1 MQGGNRRGRDNNNPW
16 AWIIIGFFLLNAFS
30 GFNGM
35 MGLMALGLIVIG
47 ALWLFSRAGIQ
58 QQPPAERQRGL
69 GQYEDRMR
77 RAAAPGPT
85 SARRVEN
92 VGRSESRAAPR
103 AVADRAVVRAGN
115 TLDTWMLDLDD
126 IGVVAY
132 HGDSSPD
139 IGRLDPV
146 RPDATHL
153 RPFIVIDLP
162 YEKGRGTIRFELFDE
177 TGEKRFEA
185 SNLYQLTRGRNF
197 ITTKTWL
204 PLEQDRPGGR
214 WNLRVSIGDKPLAMH
229 EFEMREGYTGE
240 MRSVI
245 REDGEVDPWL
255 IDRLSEQE
263 DSRTGMSL
271 DDLLAD
277 QEEVGEIQA
286 TNRLM

>member
-1 MQGGNRRGRDNNNPW
+1 MQGGNRGRRNNGNPW

-47 ALWLFSRAGIQ
+47 ALWLFSRAGFQ
-58 QQPPAERQRGL
+58 QQTPTVERERWPG
-69 GQYEDRMR
+69 EFRPR
-77 RAAAPGPT
+77 REAAAGPA

-92 VGRSESRAAPR
+92 VGRAGARAPR
-103 AVADRAVVRAGN
+103 AVADQAVMRAGN
-115 TLDTWMLDLDD
+115 ALDTWMLDLDD

-139 IGRLDPV
+139 IARLDPIT
-146 RPDATHL
+146 PDATHL

-177 TGEKRFEA
+177 SGEKRFEA

-204 PLEQDRPGGR
+204 PLEQDRSGGR
-214 WNLRVSIGDKPLAMH
+214 WSLRVSIGDKPLAVH
-229 EFEMREGYTGE
+229 EFEMREGYSGGL
-240 MRSVI
+240 RSVI
-245 REDGEVDPWL
+245 REDGEIDPWL
-255 IDRLSEQE
+255 IDRLSEHE
-263 DSRTGMSL
+263 DSRTGLSL

-277 QEEVGEIQA
+277 QAEVGEIEA
-286 TNRLM
+286 TNRLV

>member
-1 MQGGNRRGRDNNNPW
+1 MHGGNRRGRDNGNPW
-16 AWIIIGFFLLNAFS
+16 VWIIIGFFLLNAFG

-35 MGLMALGLIVIG
+35 MGLMALGMIVLG
-47 ALWLFSRAGIQ
+47 ALWLFNRAGFQ
-58 QQPPAERQRGL
+58 QNPPVERQRERWSGE
-69 GQYEDRMR
+69 YESR
-77 RAAAPGPT
+77 RETAPAPST
-85 SARRVEN
+85 ARRVEN
-92 VGRSESRAAPR
+92 VGRSEARSPR
-103 AVADRAVVRAGN
+103 AVADRAVMRAGN

-126 IGVVAY
+126 VGVVAY
-132 HGDSSPD
+132 HGDTSPD
-139 IGRLDPV
+139 IARLDPIT
-146 RPDATHL
+146 PDATHL

-214 WNLRVSIGDKPLAMH
+214 WSLRVSIGDKPLAVH
-229 EFEMREGYTGE
+229 EFQMREGYTGE

-245 REDGEVDPWL
+245 REDGEIDPWL
-255 IDRLSEQE
+255 IDRLSEEE
-263 DSRTGMSL
+263 DARTGMSL

-277 QEEVGEIQA
+277 QPEVGEVEA
-286 TNRLM
+286 SNRLM